1 MNLKAFEALDE
12 LGVSLSPTELARL
25 CSYVESLEHWNRRM
39 NLTAL
44 EGDVLV
50 RRLVAEPLW
59 VAEQLKPGGRYLDVG
74 SGNGSPG
81 IPWQIH
87 CAFNAAFLVEARQR
101 RSVFLR
107 HVAHS
112 LGLGAVRVHAARVEE
127 CLSDL
132 GPVDWITLQGLRLT
146 LDLFETLSPACESDA
161 RIVWFSGG
169 ADPPIAPEETLR
181 IPGTDRL
188 AMVFRVSPRTSS
200 GSS

>member
-12 LGVSLSPTELARL
+12 LGVSPSPPELARL
-25 CSYVESLEHWNRRM
+25 RSYIESLEHWNRRM

-44 EGDVLV
+44 EGEALV

-59 VAEQLKPGGRYLDVG
+59 VAEQLKPGGRYLDIG

-87 CAFNAAFLVEARQR
+87 CEFNTAFLVEARQR

-127 CLSDL
+127 CVSDL
-132 GPVDWITLQGLRLT
+132 APVGWITLQGMRLT
-146 LDLFETLSPACESDA
+146 AELYESLSPVCEEAA
-161 RIVWFSGG
+161 RIVWFTGRV
-169 ADPPIAPEETLR
+169 DPPVAPEETLQ

-188 AMVFRVSPRTSS
+188 AMVFRVSHRTSS